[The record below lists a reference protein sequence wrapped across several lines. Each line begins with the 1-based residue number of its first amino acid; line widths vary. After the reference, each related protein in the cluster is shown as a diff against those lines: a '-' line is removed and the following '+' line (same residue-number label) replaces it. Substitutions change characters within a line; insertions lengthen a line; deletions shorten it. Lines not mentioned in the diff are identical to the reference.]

1 MSLDFQKIDASLFA
15 IEGFLSRWK
24 THGDNIEH
32 LDFYLVMASELRTVI
47 KNNRPSIAVRI
58 STKIAGLEAWPDEP
72 EQSRRVRG
80 PMSKEQK
87 KKISNSVKRR
97 NRQKKLGMVITKKF
111 SRSHRKNLSLAQK
124 LSWDK
129 KRANAKK
136 SKG

>member
-1 MSLDFQKIDASLFA
+1 MSLDFKKIDASLFA
-15 IEGFLSRWK
+15 IECFLARWK
-24 THGDNIEH
+24 THGDNLEH
-32 LDFYLVMASELRTVI
+32 LEFYKVMTSELRKII
-47 KNNRPSIAVRI
+47 KNNRPPAAVQI
-58 STKIAGLEAWPDEP
+58 SRCDLNTWKPDEP
-72 EQSRRVRG
+72 EQPRRVRG

-111 SRSHRKNLSLAQK
+111 SRSHRKNLSVAQK
-124 LSWDK
+124 LSWEK